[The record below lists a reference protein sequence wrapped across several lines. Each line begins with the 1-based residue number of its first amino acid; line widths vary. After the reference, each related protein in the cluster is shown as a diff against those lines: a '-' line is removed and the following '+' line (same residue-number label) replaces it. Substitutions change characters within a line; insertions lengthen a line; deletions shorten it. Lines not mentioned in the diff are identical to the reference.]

1 MHLLAPVT
9 NQQVPRIIERP
20 PLQRQSG
27 TPLLA
32 EDGGWPVKTIFK
44 FSGEQDGQEISF
56 QLEANVTDVNDSDIK
71 IEAP

>member
-1 MHLLAPVT
+1 MHPLT
-9 NQQVPRIIERP
+9 NRQVLRIIERP
-20 PLQRQSG
+20 HPKRQSG

-56 QLEANVTDVNDSDIK
+56 QLEANVTDVDDPDIK